1 MQKLWL
7 CSSFLVF
14 GFMTLHGQPAGGAGP
29 DQATPS
35 DGQAEPKPDPQMPG
49 MDHSKTPGMDHS
61 KMAGMDHSQM
71 PGMQHAMD
79 INDAGI
85 LLMDQASGTSLNP
98 KSWTMP
104 MVMTKLGSWHAM
116 FMANVFI
123 VDTQQSGARGYDKFY
138 SPNWF
143 MTSAEHSA
151 GKGSFMVQLMFS
163 LDPATITK
171 RRYPELFQTGETALG
186 KPIVDAQHP
195 HDLIMGLGFNYAR
208 PVGDNTIFQ
217 AYFAPVGDPALGPV
231 AFPHRASASELPQ
244 AALGHHWQDSTHV
257 ANEVVTVGI
266 THKFVR
272 LEGSGFY
279 GSEPNENRW
288 NFDSGP
294 INSWSTRLSVLPS
307 NNWIAQVSVGRLTR
321 PEREQPGDVVRATAS
336 IEYVR
341 PLSNKTSW
349 ATSLIWGRNH
359 NTFTRRN
366 TNSYLLE
373 SELPIRR
380 KNFVTGRI
388 ELVDKD
394 ELFSDQPDLEQ
405 RLAGTVGS
413 TFRIGAYTIGYT
425 RDIDFISLLETGIG
439 VNLSAYTV
447 PDAIRPFYGDHPVGV
462 NLYLRIRL
470 RPR

>member
-1 MQKLWL
+1 MQKRCLSCASL
-7 CSSFLVF
+7 FIGSLL
-14 GFMTLHGQPAGGAGP
+14 LHGQQTA
-29 DQATPS
+29 D
-35 DGQAEPKPDPQMPG
+35 PKPDPQMPG
-49 MDHSKTPGMDHS
+49 MDHSKMPGMDHS
-61 KMAGMDHSQM
+61 QT
-71 PGMQHAMD
+71 PGMQHTMD
-79 INDAGI
+79 MNKAGM
-85 LLMDQASGTSLNP
+85 LLMDQASGTSMNP
-98 KSWTMP
+98 KSWAMP
-104 MVMTKLGSWHAM
+104 MVMKKLGSWHAM
-116 FMANVFI
+116 FMANAFI
-123 VDTQQSGARGYDKFY
+123 VDTQQSGPRGYDKFY

-143 MTSAEHSA
+143 MASAEHSVGA
-151 GKGSFMVQLMFS
+151 GSFMVQLMFS

-171 RRYPELFQTGETALG
+171 RRYPELFQTGETAFG

-208 PVGDNTIFQ
+208 PIGENTIVQ

-231 AFPHRASASELPQ
+231 AFPHRASAMELPQ
-244 AALGHHWQDSTHV
+244 AALGHHWQDSTHI

-266 THKFVR
+266 THRFVR

-294 INSWSTRLSVLPS
+294 INSWSTRLSVLPTE
-307 NNWIAQVSVGRLTR
+307 NWIAQVSIGRLAR
-321 PEREQPGDVVRATAS
+321 PEEEQPGDVVRSTAS

-341 PLSNKTSW
+341 PFSGKTSW

-359 NTFTRRN
+359 NTFTHRN

-380 KNFVTGRI
+380 KNFVTGRV

-394 ELFSDQPDLEQ
+394 ELFSDRPDLEQ

-425 RDIDFISLLETGIG
+425 RDIDLIPSLETGLG
-439 VNLSAYTV
+439 ANLSAYTV
-447 PDAIRPFYGDHPVGV
+447 PDAIRPFYGDHPVGL
-462 NLYLRIRL
+462 NIYLRIRL